1 MKQIIAIVAIASAM
15 LSACGGGSSSNGVNI
30 SSEADPTDK
39 YVGTWKGPCYSSTA
53 VTQKADGK
61 STNIITALKISKL
74 TSSTANAEINLTV
87 YSNGDTTCS
96 GTAIGSI
103 VKTGRNE
110 NSFSSDAKGMVSSY
124 GQNLFTYNASVTL
137 ASGKTVDQVIF
148 SESKLSAISSYALT
162 VGNLIV
168 NSVSYGAAS
177 YKAILYFRDAKT
189 LIFTPS
195 AQFNTIAYPTEVLEY
210 EGLTF
215 VKQ

>member
-1 MKQIIAIVAIASAM
+1 MKQSIAIVAIAATM

-30 SSEADPTDK
+30 SSASDPTDK
-39 YVGTWKGPCYSSTA
+39 YVGTWKGPCYSSTS
-53 VTQKADGK
+53 VKQKADGK
-61 STNIITALKISKL
+61 STNVITTLKISKL

-87 YSNGDTTCS
+87 YSNGDTKCS

-103 VKTGRNE
+103 IKTGRNE
-110 NSFSSDAKGMVSSY
+110 NSFSSDANGMVSSY

-137 ASGKTVDQVIF
+137 ASGKTVDQVIY
-148 SESKLSAISSYALT
+148 SESKLSTISSTALT
-162 VGNLIV
+162 VGNLTV
-168 NSVSYGAAS
+168 NTVSYGAALF
-177 YKAILYFRDAKT
+177 KAILYFSDAKT

-210 EGLTF
+210 VGLTF